1 MAAAASAYEFAE
13 AGCFR
18 EAADAIDRH
27 GGVTKNLRVLRA
39 RLEIDVGNPLQA
51 KSAADVLL
59 RENLTQS
66 ERSTCWEIVGRV
78 ELNGG
83 RIELGLKA
91 MHRAFSAATQCA
103 DPKIS
108 ARLIASYCDS
118 LLHFVGIEPAAAEVP
133 RLRQAAIATG
143 DPFCLIAFHSIVA
156 ELKAKKGSISEAK
169 HSAETAHGLL
179 QQWPHVWQQ
188 GRLAVARSGIHI
200 LESDYDR
207 ALSAATEA
215 LDCAEKTGS
224 RRLRIPALGNFAHI
238 KLAQGELEDA
248 TKAVNHFLSLVQKGG
263 NSEIAGLDTLL
274 QIALAKRDLELS
286 GRLAQQV
293 YETSAGLEG
302 GVSYHGLW
310 HILTRVKWLYQVGEI
325 EAGVSL
331 AMETIPLAQRMSD
344 RNLLIRMKLIAAE
357 GLGRTRRQLE
367 GAALLSEAIGPNAR
381 APLEIMAEAMRV
393 TGRITAQVD
402 SPASQDHYRRA
413 LQVFD
418 TVGNITARD
427 DVLRDSNESLGSGTH
442 LIPEAHP
449 EGSFAR
455 DESTVRLPVASAIER
470 IAGLMQFAVL
480 PPLIARELLTLVADT
495 GAISQATLTV
505 TDKYGQRK
513 TRATFPNS
521 GSTSAI
527 DANPGAVRI
536 ALGSHDGCL
545 HEIVA
550 LPLPSASARATVLSI
565 EHLVEAAFAVASF
578 RQLQREQAAG
588 WSDQTPEQQ
597 LGLIC
602 ASDRMIELVKTIRR
616 VADSNVTV
624 LLTGETGVGK
634 ELFAR
639 ALHQASSRSEKT
651 FLPFNCSTVPRD
663 MFDSQLFGHRRGS
676 FTGAHED
683 SAGVI
688 RAAAGGTLFLDEIG
702 EMSLDVQPKLLRF
715 LESGEVQPLGDPKP
729 KFVDVR
735 VVAAT
740 NANLDQLVGD
750 GRFREDLFYRLN
762 VIRINIPPLRER
774 REEIPAMVEHF
785 LEKFGRELQKPMLRI
800 ADETLEYLV
809 LYRWPGNVRQLANE
823 LRRMVAMAEPG
834 SVLMPAHLSDEIAS
848 SRRTVPASAPQ
859 LRQST
864 EVVTRIDQPLSAA
877 VEHIERAAI
886 QRAIKL
892 ADGRLDD
899 AAKMLGLSRKGLYL
913 KRQRLNLE

>member
-1 MAAAASAYEFAE
+1 
-13 AGCFR
+13 
-18 EAADAIDRH
+18 
-27 GGVTKNLRVLRA
+27 
-39 RLEIDVGNPLQA
+39 
-51 KSAADVLL
+51 
-59 RENLTQS
+59 
-66 ERSTCWEIVGRV
+66 
-78 ELNGG
+78 
-83 RIELGLKA
+83 
-91 MHRAFSAATQCA
+91 
-103 DPKIS
+103 
-108 ARLIASYCDS
+108 
-118 LLHFVGIEPAAAEVP
+118 
-133 RLRQAAIATG
+133 
-143 DPFCLIAFHSIVA
+143 
-156 ELKAKKGSISEAK
+156 
-169 HSAETAHGLL
+169 
-179 QQWPHVWQQ
+179 
-188 GRLAVARSGIHI
+188 
-200 LESDYDR
+200 
-207 ALSAATEA
+207 LSA
-215 LDCAEKTGS
+215 
-224 RRLRIPALGNFAHI
+224 
-238 KLAQGELEDA
+238 
-248 TKAVNHFLSLVQKGG
+248 
-263 NSEIAGLDTLL
+263 
-274 QIALAKRDLELS
+274 
-286 GRLAQQV
+286 RLAQQT
-293 YETSAGLEG
+293 YETSVGLEG

-310 HILTRVKWLYQVGEI
+310 HILTRVKWLYQAGEI
-325 EAGVSL
+325 EAGLSL

-357 GLGRTRRQLE
+357 GLGRTKRQLQ
-367 GAALLSEAIGPNAR
+367 GAALLSEAIGPHAR
-381 APLEIMAEAMRV
+381 APLEIIAEAMRV

-402 SPASQDHYRRA
+402 PRASQDHYQRA
-413 LQVFD
+413 LHVFD

-427 DVLRDSNESLGSGTH
+427 DVLRDSNESLGTRTH
-442 LIPEAHP
+442 LRPEAHP

-455 DESTVRLPVASAIER
+455 DDQDTVPRLPVASAVER
-470 IAGLMQFAVL
+470 IASLMQFAVL

-495 GAISQATLTV
+495 GAISHATLTV
-505 TDKYGQRK
+505 TDKYGQQK
-513 TRATFPNS
+513 TRATFPDS

-527 DANPGAVRI
+527 DANPSAVRI
-536 ALGSHDGCL
+536 ALGSHDDCL
-545 HEIVA
+545 LEIVA
-550 LPLPSASARATVLSI
+550 LPLPTASARATLLSI

-578 RQLQREQAAG
+578 RQLEREQATG
-588 WSDQTPEQQ
+588 WSDQTPEKQ

-740 NANLDQLVGD
+740 NANLDQLVGE

-762 VIRINIPPLRER
+762 VIRINVPPLRER

-823 LRRMVAMAEPG
+823 IRRLVAMAEPG

-848 SRRTVPASAPQ
+848 SRRTVPATAPQ
-859 LRQST
+859 PRQST

-886 QRAIKL
+886 QRAVKL